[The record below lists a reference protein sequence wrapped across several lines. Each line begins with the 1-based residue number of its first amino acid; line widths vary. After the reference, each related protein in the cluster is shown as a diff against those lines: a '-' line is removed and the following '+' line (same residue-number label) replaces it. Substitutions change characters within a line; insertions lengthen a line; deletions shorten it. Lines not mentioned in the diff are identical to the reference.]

1 MNRPRR
7 SRPMRREILMS
18 LTLAL
23 ASALCAADEPDPHAH
38 HRMMSDEVRV
48 SHVLYDVPDVE
59 LRDEQG
65 HPVRLR
71 ELLADDR
78 PLAVNFIYTSC
89 TTICP
94 VMTATF
100 LQLQKDLAA
109 DPQRPRF
116 VSISID
122 PDLDTAPVLRE
133 YAGRF
138 GASWSFLTG
147 QSADVLG
154 VLRSF
159 DAWRGNKTNHVA
171 ITLFRAPHG
180 KHWTRIEGLASA
192 EHLTHLW
199 KDLESS

>member
-1 MNRPRR
+1 
-7 SRPMRREILMS
+7 MRLEFLLSFTM
-18 LTLAL
+18 AL
-23 ASALCAADEPDPHAH
+23 SCALCLADEPAPHAH
-38 HRMMSDEVRV
+38 HRMVSADVRV
-48 SHVLYDVPDVE
+48 SHASYDVPDVE

-109 DPQRPRF
+109 DAKRPRF

-122 PDLDTAPVLRE
+122 PDLDTAPALRA
-133 YAGRF
+133 YAERF
-138 GASWSFLTG
+138 GASWTFLTG
-147 QSADVLG
+147 TSSEVLG
-154 VLRSF
+154 VLRAF

-171 ITLFRAPHG
+171 LTLLRAPHG
-180 KHWTRIEGLASA
+180 GTWTRVEGLAPA
-192 EHLTHLW
+192 EHLGHLW

>member
-1 MNRPRR
+1 MNPHHRL
-7 SRPMRREILMS
+7 RPMRLGIVLS
-18 LTLAL
+18 LTMAL
-23 ASALCAADEPDPHAH
+23 ATAMCAADEPDPHAH

-48 SHVLYDVPDVE
+48 SHASYDVPDVE

-65 HPVRLR
+65 HPVRLQ
-71 ELLADDR
+71 ELLADGR

-100 LQLQKDLAA
+100 LQLQKDLAT

-122 PDLDTAPVLRE
+122 PDLDTAPALRD
-133 YAGRF
+133 YASRF
-138 GASWSFLTG
+138 GASWTFLTG

-159 DAWRGNKTNHVA
+159 DAWRGNKANHVA
-171 ITLFRAPHG
+171 ITLFRGPHG
-180 KHWTRIEGLASA
+180 KNWTRVEGLASA
-192 EHLTHLW
+192 ERLAHLW
-199 KDLESS
+199 KELESS